1 MTKNKN
7 NEVTIR
13 SSAAEYLNYVA
24 SVGEEIHN
32 VEVRYEDGKNYNT
45 NHYNLQMISSLNINY
60 LFFYVSSISFAVISS
75 IFFICQKFSFI
86 IYKWL
91 W

>member
-45 NHYNLQMISSLNINY
+45 NHYNLQMII
-60 LFFYVSSISFAVISS
+60 AVWFKVNSEALE
-75 IFFICQKFSFI
+75 Q
-86 IYKWL
+86 W
-91 W
+91 

>member
-24 SVGEEIHN
+24 SVGEETHN
-32 VEVRYEDGKNYNT
+32 VEVRYEDENIWLNSKDEGIT
-45 NHYNLQMISSLNINY
+45 FWCGISYDKLSY
-60 LFFYVSSISFAVISS
+60 
-75 IFFICQKFSFI
+75 
-86 IYKWL
+86 
-91 W
+91 

>member
-24 SVGEEIHN
+24 SVGEETHN
-32 VEVRYEDGKNYNT
+32 VEVGYEDEKIT
-45 NHYNLQMISSLNINY
+45 IPI
-60 LFFYVSSISFAVISS
+60 II
-75 IFFICQKFSFI
+75 ICK
-86 IYKWL
+86 
-91 W
+91 